1 MAGSDDDEV
10 ARLVRKLTGTPAT
23 LSEMTPPARPG
34 LYAWWVTIGH
44 LSDASP
50 AIPPV
55 LVGAAGWSLLYVG
68 IAPSSSSSNR
78 NLALRIGHD
87 HRRGNIG
94 GSTFR
99 QSLAAL
105 LRGRLG
111 LEPMAGSDRSRLVDE
126 TPLTSWMQ
134 THCGLTFVA
143 TVEPWRYEEAVIARL
158 DPPLNIVHGAHPFRA
173 EVEAARVALRRD
185 CALL

>member
-1 MAGSDDDEV
+1 MAGPNDDEV
-10 ARLVRKLTGTPAT
+10 ARLVRELTGTPAR
-23 LSEMTPPARPG
+23 LQEAAPPARPG
-34 LYAWWVTIGH
+34 LYAWWVTLDH

-50 AIPPV
+50 ASPRV

-68 IAPSSSSSNR
+68 IAPSSPSSNR

-87 HRRGNIG
+87 HSRGNIG

-105 LRGRLG
+105 LRRRLA
-111 LEPMAGSDRSRLVDE
+111 LEPMAGNDRSRLVNE

-134 THCGLTFVA
+134 RHCGLTFVA
-143 TVEPWRYEEAVIARL
+143 AAEPWLHEEAVIARL
-158 DPPLNIVHGAHPFRA
+158 DPPLNIAHGTHPFRA
-173 EVEAARVALRRD
+173 KVEAARAALRRD
-185 CALL
+185 CGL